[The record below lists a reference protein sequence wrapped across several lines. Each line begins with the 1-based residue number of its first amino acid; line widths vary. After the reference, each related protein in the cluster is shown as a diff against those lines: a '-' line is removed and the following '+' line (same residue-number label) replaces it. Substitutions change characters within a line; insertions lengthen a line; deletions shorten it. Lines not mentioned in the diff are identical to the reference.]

1 MGFYRQEYWS
11 GLSFPSPGDLP
22 KSGIEPRVSRIAS
35 RCFTIWATRENLR
48 YPYGKAFQNYSNKPV
63 LSCSLCCI
71 LLLPLK
77 PQSKKK
83 KNKKNPT
90 RSRSGSGFP
99 LTPILCPL
107 TKTQCFPCPCAMQW
121 PCSGTCAYHQLSY
134 KSCSR
139 FLLWLHQLYHMY
151 PTFIFLGHCRLEGE
165 GQGEEMGRKEE
176 ECPTHLSECW
186 RHKLYTFR
194 RNLPVRE
201 SNGQRLRNQH
211 SHQDQSVWPEWCPS
225 VLGGRSVS

>member
-1 MGFYRQEYWS
+1 MECSPPGSSIHGIFRARVLEWVAI
-11 GLSFPSPGDLP
+11 SFSRDLP
-22 KSGIEPRVSRIAS
+22 KPGIEPQVSQIAS
-35 RCFTIWATRENLR
+35 KCFTIWATRENLR

-63 LSCSLCCI
+63 LSCLLCCI
-71 LLLPLK
+71 LLLPIK

-83 KNKKNPT
+83 KKTKTKNPIKVGL
-90 RSRSGSGFP
+90 RLSPHSYLVP
-99 LTPILCPL
+99 LNQNLMLSLPL
-107 TKTQCFPCPCAMQW
+107 RGMRW
-121 PCSGTCAYHQLSY
+121 PCSGTCEYNRLSS

-139 FLLWLHQLYHMY
+139 FLLWLHQLHHMS

-165 GQGEEMGRKEE
+165 GQGKEMGRKEE

-201 SNGQRLRNQH
+201 SLMVKG
-211 SHQDQSVWPEWCPS
+211 
-225 VLGGRSVS
+225 

>member
-77 PQSKKK
+77 PQSKKNKQK
-83 KNKKNPT
+83 KPNTIKVGLRLSPHSYLVPLNQNPMLSLPVCHAVT
-90 RSRSGSGFP
+90 LLWDLCVSSTFLQVLFSFP
-99 LTPILCPL
+99 SVAAPTLPYVPNIYILRTLQAWRRGARGRNGEKGGRMSNSPQWVL
-107 TKTQCFPCPCAMQW
+107 KTQIIYFQK
-121 PCSGTCAYHQLSY
+121 
-134 KSCSR
+134 KSSC
-139 FLLWLHQLYHMY
+139 
-151 PTFIFLGHCRLEGE
+151 
-165 GQGEEMGRKEE
+165 
-176 ECPTHLSECW
+176 
-186 RHKLYTFR
+186 
-194 RNLPVRE
+194 
-201 SNGQRLRNQH
+201 
-211 SHQDQSVWPEWCPS
+211 
-225 VLGGRSVS
+225 